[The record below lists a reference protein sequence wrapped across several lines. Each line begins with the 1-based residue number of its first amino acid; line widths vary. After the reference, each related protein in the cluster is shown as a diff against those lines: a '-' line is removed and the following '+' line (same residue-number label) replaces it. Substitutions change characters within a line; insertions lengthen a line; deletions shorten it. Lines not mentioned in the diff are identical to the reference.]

1 MGSLALL
8 FLAAVLTFPL
18 FIRTNQNVL
27 AKRLYFR
34 KRFQQR
40 KSKTK
45 KFDEVNVL
53 LEIPDFAAVLW
64 FALSAGESLDR
75 SLRIAVS
82 RGSGFVALEFEKLLQ
97 RVDLGALLQHE
108 LENLAAE
115 SKANQI
121 RELAA
126 KLAVALVNGTPLAD
140 LLADYVQSTN
150 SEVRALLL
158 EKAGRNETK
167 MMIPMVFVILP
178 VTVMFAMYPSISL
191 IQNSFI

>member
-1 MGSLALL
+1 MNALVLL
-8 FLAAVLTFPL
+8 FVAAVLVASLYF
-18 FIRTNQNVL
+18 RTNQSQLVG
-27 AKRLYFR
+27 RLNLR
-34 KRFQQR
+34 TIIEQVPS
-40 KSKTK
+40 KSK
-45 KFDEVNVL
+45 KFDEVRVL

-82 RGSGFVALEFEKLLQ
+82 RGTGFVAAEFEKLLQ

-115 SKANQI
+115 SKSDQI
-121 RELAA
+121 RELAT
-126 KLAVALVNGTPLAD
+126 KLAVALVNGTPMAE
-140 LLADYVQSTN
+140 LLADFVQSTN
-150 SEVRALLL
+150 AEVRSILLA
-158 EKAGRNETK
+158 KAGKNETK

-178 VTVMFAMYPSISL
+178 VTVMFAMYPSLAL